1 MLCEHE
7 FKNLQVKPQTILES
21 NGVLKFYDFTI
32 TASLDAKND
41 DKEMWRKYC
50 ELFGD
55 HLETVQKS

>member
-32 TASLDAKND
+32 SASLDARND

-55 HLETVQKS
+55 